1 MTTVQLAEK
10 VKAVRDAQK
19 LYFETR
25 DRQHLAKS
33 RRLEGELDAAVDVVL
48 GEAAFAEG
56 GQAWAEY
63 NAGML
68 DFGD

>member
-1 MTTVQLAEK
+1 MTIVELAQK

-19 LYFETR
+19 VYFETR
-25 DRQHLAKS
+25 DRGDLATSK
-33 RRLEGELDAAVDVVL
+33 RLERALDRAIDVIL
-48 GEAAFAEG
+48 GEAAFFGG
-56 GQAWAEY
+56 GQEWADW